1 MAAMRRRAT
10 CLFCLT
16 IAALGGGCTKFQVLD
31 ALVPHGGRHAL
42 DVAYGD
48 SPRQRLD
55 VYQPAPT
62 KRPAPVVV
70 FFYGGDW
77 RTGSKSDYRFVAQA
91 FASHGY
97 VVVIPDYRLHPDVT
111 FPGFVEDAAS
121 AVRWTRDHAKEYGGD
136 PQRLFLA
143 GHSAGSHLAAM
154 LTLNPTYLE
163 AVGLSRDAIRATAG
177 LSGPYNFKLRDQDA
191 PVFGLA
197 SATQPAPQIQPI
209 TFVDPAAPPMLLVQ
223 GAKDTVVDPQNADLL
238 EAAIRDVGGRVEKI
252 SYSKQG
258 HASVALSLAWGF
270 RWLAPTLGDTLAF
283 FARND
288 TIE

>member
-1 MAAMRRRAT
+1 MRRRRAAA
-10 CLFCLT
+10 LFCLT
-16 IAALGGGCTKFQVLD
+16 IALLGGGGCTKFAVLD
-31 ALVPHGGRHAL
+31 ALVPRGGRHAL
-42 DVAYGD
+42 DLAYGD
-48 SPRQRLD
+48 APRQRLD
-55 VYQPAPT
+55 VYRPDPT
-62 KRPAPVVV
+62 ARPAPVVV

-111 FPGFVEDAAS
+111 FPAFVEDAAS
-121 AVRWTRDHAKEYGGD
+121 AVRWTRDHAGEYGGD
-136 PQRLFLA
+136 PRRLFLA

-154 LTLNPTYLE
+154 LTLNPAYLE
-163 AVGLSRDAIRATAG
+163 AAGVPRDTIRATAG
-177 LSGPYNFKLRDQDA
+177 LSGPYDFKLRDQDA

-197 SATQPAPQIQPI
+197 SATQPAPQVQPI
-209 TFVDPAAPPMLLVQ
+209 TFADAAAPPMLLIQ
-223 GAKDTVVDPQNADLL
+223 GAKDTVVDPRNSDLL
-238 EAAIRDVGGRVEKI
+238 EAAIRKVGGRVEKI

-270 RWLAPTLGDTLAF
+270 RWLAPTLDDTLAF

-288 TIE
+288 VIE